1 MWFLYIIFN
10 NVNNQNLNKSNNKGK
25 VGGEHDW

>member
-1 MWFLYIIFN
+1 MWFLYIFK